1 MAGERTRNV
10 RARLVTE
17 HDDRGFKSAKE
28 SAAVLER
35 ELNRLEQAERRQAAM
50 VMQAQR
56 EMAADHQRAAQLVEQ
71 AEARKAAAL
80 VEANRR
86 QSEAM
91 TAFGRVV
98 LTGSAAIAVG
108 LGLTAKAAIDWESA
122 WAGVTKTVDGTPAQ
136 MAVLEAQLR
145 SLATTLPATHEEIA
159 GVAEAAGQL
168 GVKRQ
173 DVAAF
178 TKTMIDLGETTN
190 LSADE
195 AATSLA
201 QLGNIMGTSAGE
213 VDRVGAALV
222 ALGNAG
228 ASTERDIVSMGLR
241 IAGAGRQAGMTTSDV
256 LGIASALSSVGI
268 EAEAGGS
275 AISRVITN
283 INSDVISGKG
293 NLETFARVAGG
304 SAADFRKSWE
314 RDAAGT
320 LASFIEGLG
329 EMQARGEDVNVV
341 LGELGLTDIRVADAL
356 RRAASAGDLM
366 RESITLGSEAFAEN
380 NALVEEANKRYATTE
395 ARLEMARNQINDAAI
410 DIGGNFLPAVA
421 SAAEFVGSL
430 SAAFGALT
438 PTQQSW
444 VAGLGA
450 AAAGIGTLVGGAAVV
465 IPKLVELKNTI
476 DALQG
481 GSSGFGR
488 ALGGVTSFLTGPW
501 GLALGGAAILATL
514 WASEQGKA
522 AQRTEE
528 LTRTL
533 DENTGAFTENTAAKV
548 ASNLQDA
555 GALDAARTLGIAL
568 DDVTG
573 ALLGQEDARRRV
585 EGAIERTRA
594 KEQEA
599 ATDTSLYTQ
608 ELVRQ
613 GDAASLLERQM
624 GVQADSL
631 EAAQGASEN
640 LREATGKTSDA
651 MSAAEENVSALS
663 EGLDRGT
670 ASGEDA
676 KAAIDELTQALEDL
690 NGPALSANEA
700 EIRFQEALD
709 AVTAS
714 VTENGQ
720 TLDLNTEAGRKNQG
734 QLNELARASAE
745 RANAVL
751 NQTGSEAQFRAE
763 LDRGRQALY
772 EAAIQTGMTEDA
784 AWQYVDSVLA
794 IPASKATDVEFR
806 SSAAEQRAAAF
817 RDILSRI
824 PNSIVVTAE
833 MRATNPYYAD
843 KKDGGVID
851 YYAQGGVRRENHVA
865 EIAPAGNTVRVWAEP
880 ETGGEAYIPLSPAKR
895 QRSEAIL
902 EDVANRFGLSVRRYY
917 AEGGFFGGGES
928 AAAPSVLGG
937 VTFTG
942 PVYGSGDPEKFA
954 RAVVRK
960 QRDVAAAY
968 NMRGIARTGGA

>member
-17 HDDRGFKSAKE
+17 HDDRGFKSARE

-35 ELNRLEQAERRQAAM
+35 ELRRVEEAERRQAQM
-50 VMQAQR
+50 VMRAQA
-56 EMAADHQRAAQLVEQ
+56 EMAADHDRAARLIQE
-71 AEARKAAAL
+71 AEAKKAAAL
-80 VEANRR
+80 VEANRK
-86 QSEAM
+86 QGEAM

-122 WAGVTKTVDGTPAQ
+122 WAGVTKTVDGTPQQ
-136 MAVLEAQLR
+136 MQVLEDQLR
-145 SLATTLPATHEEIA
+145 SLARSLPATHEEIA

-168 GVKRQ
+168 GVQRQ
-173 DVAAF
+173 YVAEF

-195 AATSLA
+195 AATALA
-201 QLGNIMGTSAGE
+201 QLGNIMGTTPDD

-228 ASTERDIVSMGLR
+228 ASTEQDIVSMALR
-241 IAGAGRQAGMTTSDV
+241 IAGAGRQANMSTSDV

-283 INSDVISGKG
+283 INSDVMSGKG
-293 NLETFARVAGG
+293 NLETFARVAGMP
-304 SAADFRKSWE
+304 AQKFREAWE
-314 RDAAGT
+314 KDAAGALT
-320 LASFIEGLG
+320 SFIEGLG
-329 EMQARGEDVNVV
+329 RMQASGEDVNVV

-356 RRAASAGDLM
+356 RRSASAGELL

-410 DIGGNFLPAVA
+410 DIGGNFLPAIA
-421 SAAEFVGSL
+421 SAAEWVGSL

-465 IPKLVELKNTI
+465 IPKLQELKATI
-476 DALQG
+476 DNLHG
-481 GSSGFGR
+481 GSSAFGK

-568 DDVTG
+568 DDVTS

-585 EGAIERTRA
+585 EGAIERVREN
-594 KEQEA
+594 EQAA
-599 ATDTSLYTQ
+599 ATDTSLYTA
-608 ELVRQ
+608 ELVKQ

-651 MSAAEENVSALS
+651 MSDAEENVVALS
-663 EGLDRGT
+663 EGLDGGT
-670 ASGEDA
+670 ASGEAA
-676 KAAIDELTQALEDL
+676 KEAIDALTQALEDL

-700 EIRFQEALD
+700 EIRFQEAID

-720 TLDLNTEAGRKNQG
+720 TLDLNTEAGRKNQST
-734 QLNELARASAE
+734 LNDLARASAE

-751 NQTGSEAQFRAE
+751 NQTGSESAFRAE
-763 LDRGRQALY
+763 LERGRQALY
-772 EAAIQTGMTEDA
+772 ESARQTGMSEEA

-794 IPASKATDVEFR
+794 IPAAKTTDVEFR

-824 PNSIVVTAE
+824 PNSIVVTADL
-833 MRATNPYYAD
+833 RATNPFYANRANGAVVD
-843 KKDGGVID
+843 YFANGGI
-851 YYAQGGVRRENHVA
+851 RNEHHVA
-865 EIAPAGNTVRVWAEP
+865 EIAPAGQTRIWNEP
-880 ETGGEAYIPLSPAKR
+880 ETEGEAYIPLATSKR
-895 QRSEAIL
+895 SRSVAIL
-902 EDVANRFGLSVRRYY
+902 EDVAERFGMYVGRRF
-917 AEGGFFGGGES
+917 ADGGFWGGGS
-928 AAAPSVLGG
+928 SMPAPIGG
-937 VTFTG
+937 VTFMG
-942 PVYGSGDPEKFA
+942 PVYGAGDPEALA
-954 RAVVRK
+954 RATVRK
-960 QRDVAAAY
+960 QRDAAAAY